1 MKKTSREELS
11 IFWDYLGAHKPF
23 SGLHTHISSLEE
35 ALLARGLKPK
45 FLGKNNFFYEKL
57 LALPLSKITCPHY
70 SSFLMRQGSCKK
82 RNGKNIFH
90 SFANINTDFLYPLRG
105 NFYRVLTVHDVIPLL
120 AKNKVSFLSYL
131 QFKFCLKASLERAD
145 RVICVSPWTKKCLGK
160 LYPEFSEKCEVVL
173 NGYTKH
179 KKISPELKL
188 KRNTPVRLLSVSRY
202 EPYKGFEKALDILKG
217 NSSFHLTFVTNP
229 SGISFLTRLGKE
241 KGVLHRLCLY
251 KNLGAK
257 DLESEYKKS
266 DVYLCT
272 SEYEGYGL
280 PAIDAISYGIPVVY
294 QEGHALSDFLKEGSS
309 YALSPKASV
318 TEWINGLTRALEL
331 PLQSNTFFRSIEQT
345 LDPLPSWDEVSK
357 KVLGIY
363 QSL

>member
-1 MKKTSREELS
+1 MKETSHDELS
-11 IFWDYLGAHKPF
+11 IFWDYLGANKPF
-23 SGLHTHISSLEE
+23 SGLHTHISHLEE
-35 ALLARGLKPK
+35 AFLARGLKPQL
-45 FLGKNNFFYEKL
+45 LGKKNFFYEKL

-70 SSFLMRQGSCKK
+70 SSFLMQQEPCK
-82 RNGKNIFH
+82 RSGKNIFH
-90 SFANINTDFLYPLRG
+90 SFANINTDFLCPLQE

-120 AKNKVSFLSYL
+120 AKNKVSLLSYL
-131 QFKFCLKASLERAD
+131 QFKFCLKASLARVD
-145 RVICVSPWTKKCLGK
+145 RVICVSSWTKKSLGK

-179 KKISPELKL
+179 KEIAPELKL
-188 KRNTPVRLLSVSRY
+188 QRESPVRLLSVSRY
-202 EPYKGFEKALDILKG
+202 EAYKGFEKALDILKG

-241 KGVLHRLCLY
+241 KGVLNRLSLY
-251 KNLGAK
+251 ASLGAK
-257 DLESEYKKS
+257 ALEKEYRKS

-280 PAIDAISYGIPVVY
+280 PAIDAISYGVPVVY

-309 YALSPKASV
+309 LALSPKASV
-318 TEWINGLTRALEL
+318 KEWVDGLRRALEL
-331 PLQSNTFFRSIEQT
+331 PHHRTAFFKSIEQT
-345 LDPLPSWDEVSK
+345 LDPLPSWDEVGK